1 MCTAQSGHTAPVQ
14 QHQTRCLL
22 YGPSPVATGLGC
34 VTGPSENRRQ
44 LTSSAPPAERQAL
57 HVLNFLPAMK
67 SGTTCTDK
75 ENRKLA
81 KQRHLPCSLN
91 VPEETFSKPF
101 ITRRF
106 YRGVGRE
113 KDPEGCVYC
122 LLCAR
127 QCKGAF
133 HVIPHN
139 HQVYARAPLGL
150 GGFWEPGRG
159 WACCPSR
166 DVNRFQAQAHLRGP
180 GVSAP
185 GAAGQGL
192 WLEGPVLGGGRRPAE
207 APGAR

>member
-91 VPEETFSKPF
+91 MPEETFSKPF
-101 ITRRF
+101 KMLHYNCGKKTQSTAPRHAHVHTNPISCSASPTTKMQKSK
-106 YRGVGRE
+106 YNSRE
-113 KDPEGCVYC
+113 WPW
-122 LLCAR
+122 LL
-127 QCKGAF
+127 
-133 HVIPHN
+133 
-139 HQVYARAPLGL
+139 
-150 GGFWEPGRG
+150 
-159 WACCPSR
+159 
-166 DVNRFQAQAHLRGP
+166 NR
-180 GVSAP
+180 SA
-185 GAAGQGL
+185 L
-192 WLEGPVLGGGRRPAE
+192 
-207 APGAR
+207 